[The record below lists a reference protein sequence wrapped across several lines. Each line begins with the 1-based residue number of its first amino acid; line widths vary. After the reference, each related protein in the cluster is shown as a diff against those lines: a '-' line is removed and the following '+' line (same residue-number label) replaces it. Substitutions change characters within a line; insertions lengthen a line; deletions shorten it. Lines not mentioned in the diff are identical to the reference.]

1 MVIDLMWAHF
11 HPFML
16 IPSVE
21 PWRAYLDGS
30 LGARFPT
37 HHREAKIDTGFYT
50 QGDLVGATASKQP

>member
-1 MVIDLMWAHF
+1 
-11 HPFML
+11 ML